1 MNLLEWVF
9 LNLDPDLTSE
19 LERDWAEERRYASVE
34 AFVENLPARL
44 KPDRNARRKIQ
55 IPMRL
60 LAGVR
65 ALTQLHSLPAL
76 KSTGKALS
84 YMTHYGLVKLLSNQI
99 DWKKLYRLNRSLSL
113 SMSVIE
119 RFYGSSTLDLMFTPV
134 AHYSEPMRATSIV
147 PLYYDRE
154 GTIMNNLD
162 TAMAVFGQ
170 LLPLD
175 MAVTW
180 AVAIA
185 LKESHVA
192 RENGLSK
199 IGEEITTTMRRQA
212 DRNLREKVQLMKI
225 MASHPGFVPSTP
237 NPRKVGEYLRWL

>member
-9 LNLDPDLTSE
+9 LSLDPDLTSE
-19 LERDWAEERRYASVE
+19 LDREWAEEKRYSSIE
-34 AFVENLPARL
+34 AFVQNLPAKL
-44 KPDRNARRKIQ
+44 KPDRNGRRKIQ

-60 LAGVR
+60 LASVR

-76 KSTGKALS
+76 KSTGKAMS
-84 YMTHYGLVKLLSNQI
+84 YMTHYGLVKLLKDQI

-113 SMSVIE
+113 STAVIE

-134 AHYSEPMRATSIV
+134 AHYSEPMRATSVV
-147 PLYYDRE
+147 PLYYDTE

-199 IGEEITTTMRRQA
+199 AGEEIARTMKRQA
-212 DRNLREKVQLMKI
+212 ETNMKEKVQLMKI
-225 MASHPGFVPSTP
+225 MASHPDFIPETP
-237 NPRKVGEYLRWL
+237 DPQKLREYLRWL